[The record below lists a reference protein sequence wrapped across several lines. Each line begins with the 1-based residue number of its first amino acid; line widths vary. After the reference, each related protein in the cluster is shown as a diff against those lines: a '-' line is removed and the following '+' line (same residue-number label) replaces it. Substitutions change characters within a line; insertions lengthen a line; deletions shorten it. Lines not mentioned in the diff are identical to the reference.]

1 MYAAYNSQTEPEEC
15 LKPLMT
21 SPPSYSENLICPS
34 ELNFYTFVCDAS
46 SQYISWNF
54 NSEIEKT
61 YFGNSSIFFY
71 KREYRGHTRD
81 YDFHIALPL
90 SEGHA
95 NDVDNFT
102 MRSTLTIHAHNLT
115 QFPVNCSTHCGQERK
130 NQSAVYRVAGGW
142 SIVLPVIIRLQKLY
156 FLELPKLPR
165 KIHFYDP
172 SKNKNNNCTGPK
184 AVIKWDPPENSK
196 WFPLSHYEYKYYET
210 EKFGDETEIVKR
222 FGRQSYWLDRSPS
235 KEYYFEVY
243 AVDKCG
249 QRGEIALITIPAEE
263 N

>member
-1 MYAAYNSQTEPEEC
+1 MIQLLHACMQELVLRQKQISLSHPYYISCANLIFTTCMYAAYNSQTEPEEC

-130 NQSAVYRVAGGW
+130 NQSAVYRVAGG
-142 SIVLPVIIRLQKLY
+142 
-156 FLELPKLPR
+156 
-165 KIHFYDP
+165 
-172 SKNKNNNCTGPK
+172 
-184 AVIKWDPPENSK
+184 
-196 WFPLSHYEYKYYET
+196 
-210 EKFGDETEIVKR
+210 
-222 FGRQSYWLDRSPS
+222 
-235 KEYYFEVY
+235 
-243 AVDKCG
+243 
-249 QRGEIALITIPAEE
+249 
-263 N
+263 